1 MKAGTDLFRQRAHG
15 AMASLVHWRTVVTLS
30 LDSSASEPVK
40 EPPRSDDAV
49 PDDDLRA
56 SIHAALR
63 AELPELVAK
72 WQMVAPDVL
81 GNDARDGQIQNAGL
95 ASDVVTALLA
105 GLAAS
110 DEKPGASI
118 TVGLQFGMEA
128 FGHGASLHHTGKAFD
143 LLVAKVMH
151 AMERVAART
160 DTPSG
165 SVTDGISLARQLQR
179 RAALLS
185 LAIIRG
191 YTQAY
196 GRALRDRFRHLRHD
210 LRNPLGT
217 IKSVLALMDDET
229 VPSEA
234 RANPNFRAMAK
245 RNAGSLEAM
254 IADRLSDDA
263 APLSTIAERD
273 ITLSTIAHAVRQDLK
288 PEAERRGV
296 AVIIQASELHG
307 RFDAAGM
314 ELLLQGTLLAALQES
329 GTGEQLRLEFD
340 DAAGKRATVLLSCE
354 SGHAPIARR
363 DTLQHLTALAQRI
376 GASATFSDEVLI
388 SVPMRRSGH
397 EANLVMERERP
408 LLHDSVELGS
418 GEALHD
424 LRSPREGD
432 HGQASV
438 L

>member
-1 MKAGTDLFRQRAHG
+1 
-15 AMASLVHWRTVVTLS
+15 
-30 LDSSASEPVK
+30 
-40 EPPRSDDAV
+40 V

-56 SIHAALR
+56 RVHAALR

-72 WQMVAPDVL
+72 WQAVLLPDVL
-81 GNDARDGQIQNAGL
+81 GNDARDEQIQSSGL
-95 ASDVVTALLA
+95 ASDVVMTLLA

-110 DEKPGASI
+110 DEEPGTSI
-118 TVGLQFGMEA
+118 TVGLRFGMEA
-128 FGHGASLHHTGKAFD
+128 FGRGASLHHTGKAFD
-143 LLVAKVMH
+143 LLVANVMH
-151 AMERVAART
+151 AMEMVAARS

-185 LAIIRG
+185 LAMTRG

-196 GRALRDRFRHLRHD
+196 GRTLRDRFRQLRHD

-234 RANPNFRAMAK
+234 RANPNFRVMAK
-245 RNAGSLEAM
+245 RNASSLEEM

-263 APLSTIAERD
+263 APLSTIAERE
-273 ITLSTIAHAVRQDLK
+273 ISLSTIAHAVRQDLRS
-288 PEAERRGV
+288 EAECRGV
-296 AVIIQASELHG
+296 AVIIQTSELHG

-329 GTGEQLRLEFD
+329 RTGEQLHIEFN
-340 DAAGKRATVLLSCE
+340 DAAGKRATVLLSCK
-354 SGHAPIARR
+354 SGHAPIVRR
-363 DTLQHLTALAQRI
+363 DTLERLTVLAQRI

-397 EANLVMERERP
+397 EASLVMERERP
-408 LLHDSVELGS
+408 VSNDAVELGS
-418 GEALHD
+418 GETLHD

>member
-1 MKAGTDLFRQRAHG
+1 
-15 AMASLVHWRTVVTLS
+15 MASLVHWRTVVTVS
-30 LDSSASEPVK
+30 LDSSASEPSK

-56 SIHAALR
+56 SFHAALR

-72 WQMVAPDVL
+72 WQAVVPPDVL
-81 GNDARDGQIQNAGL
+81 GDDARDGEIQSSGL
-95 ASDVVTALLA
+95 TSDVVTALLA
-105 GLAAS
+105 GLATS
-110 DEKPGASI
+110 DEEPGASI
-118 TVGLQFGMEA
+118 TVGLRFGMEA

-151 AMERVAART
+151 AMERVAARS
-160 DTPSG
+160 DAPSG
-165 SVTDGISLARQLQR
+165 SITDGISLARQLHD

-185 LAIIRG
+185 LAMTRG

-245 RNAGSLEAM
+245 RNASALEDM

-263 APLSTIAERD
+263 APLSTIAERE
-273 ITLSTIAHAVRQDLK
+273 ITLSTIAHTVHQALR
-288 PEAERRGV
+288 PEAERRGI

-329 GTGEQLRLEFD
+329 RTGEQLRLKFD
-340 DAAGKRATVLLSCE
+340 DAAGRRATVLLSCE
-354 SGHAPIARR
+354 SGHAPIARP
-363 DTLQHLTALAQRI
+363 DTLEHLTALAQRI
-376 GASATFSDEVLI
+376 GVAATCSDEVLI

-397 EANLVMERERP
+397 EASFVMERERP
-408 LLHDSVELGS
+408 VLHDSVELGS

-432 HGQASV
+432 HGQAGV

>member
-1 MKAGTDLFRQRAHG
+1 
-15 AMASLVHWRTVVTLS
+15 MASLVHWRTVVTVS
-30 LDSSASEPVK
+30 LDSSASEPSK

-56 SIHAALR
+56 SFHAALR

-72 WQMVAPDVL
+72 WQAVVPPDVL
-81 GNDARDGQIQNAGL
+81 GNDARDGQIQGSGL
-95 ASDVVTALLA
+95 APDVVTALLA
-105 GLAAS
+105 GLAVS
-110 DEKPGASI
+110 DEEPGASI
-118 TVGLQFGMEA
+118 TVGLRFGMEA

-151 AMERVAART
+151 AMERLAARSDAPT
-160 DTPSG
+160 G
-165 SVTDGISLARQLQR
+165 SVRDGISLARQLQR

-185 LAIIRG
+185 LAMTRG

-245 RNAGSLEAM
+245 RNASSLEDM

-263 APLSTIAERD
+263 APLSTISERE
-273 ITLSTIAHAVRQDLK
+273 ITLSTIAHTVRQDLR

-307 RFDAAGM
+307 CFDAAGM

-329 GTGEQLRLEFD
+329 RTGEQLHLEFD

-363 DTLQHLTALAQRI
+363 DTLEHLTVLAQKI

-397 EANLVMERERP
+397 EASLVTERERP
-408 LLHDSVELGS
+408 VLHDSVELGS

-424 LRSPREGD
+424 LRGPREGD